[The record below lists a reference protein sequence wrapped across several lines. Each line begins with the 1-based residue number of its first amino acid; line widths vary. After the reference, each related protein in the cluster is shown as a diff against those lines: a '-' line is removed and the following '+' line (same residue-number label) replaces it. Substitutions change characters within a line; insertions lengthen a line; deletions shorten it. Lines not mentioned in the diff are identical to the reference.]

1 MTFSIQ
7 NFNFWVGAD
16 QFRGGRTFFIIN
28 LYGKIGQ
35 RFRSILS
42 SDRIGCYRRVAI
54 GFRQRPYFVEYT
66 RSHPNSE
73 VKRRKARSVL
83 GWGTAREALRVLLA
97 FCFLFISKIIEP
109 SRDDFLIL
117 GATCQ
122 CILKAFKKPLKKQ
135 WFFEGF

>member
-1 MTFSIQ
+1 LRRSKIE
-7 NFNFWVGAD
+7 NFDIGSAWSNRVFNES
-16 QFRGGRTFFIIN
+16 QGRYKLLVKNSKTRKTSFDWIE
-28 LYGKIGQ
+28 
-35 RFRSILS
+35 R
-42 SDRIGCYRRVAI
+42 YRCLAV

-97 FCFLFISKIIEP
+97 FCFLFISKSIEP
-109 SRDDFLIL
+109 SRDDFLTL